1 MRKRFN
7 RLAERFGYR
16 IVPVMTRVNGHLTR
30 RPDIEAVEKY
40 HEWIQTIPVEMYT
53 ERTQGHVDLGGR
65 QHPGY
70 YECEQKLYND
80 RFYGAWQ
87 K

>member
-1 MRKRFN
+1 MLKRYKK
-7 RLAERFGYR
+7 LAKRYKYK
-16 IVPVMTRVNGHLTR
+16 IVPVMTGFNGVLTR
-30 RPDIEAVEKY
+30 RPDILAVEKY
-40 HEWIQTIPVEMYT
+40 HEWITTIPTEM
-53 ERTQGHVDLGGR
+53 RHFRMHGHDDLGGR

-70 YECEQKLYND
+70 YECESKIYND